1 MPTGLPTPQPEVSPP
16 MFPVGDW
23 QFWVVTAIALVAV
36 VWLGRRLLPKRFF
49 RSRRRGAKPATL
61 TISGKP
67 VERAKKRGECH

>member
-1 MPTGLPTPQPEVSPP
+1 MPTGLPTPHPDGPPP

-23 QFWVVTAIALVAV
+23 QFWIVTAIALVAF
-36 VWLGRRLLPKRFF
+36 VWLGRRLLPKRLLN
-49 RSRRRGAKPATL
+49 SPCRGTKPATL